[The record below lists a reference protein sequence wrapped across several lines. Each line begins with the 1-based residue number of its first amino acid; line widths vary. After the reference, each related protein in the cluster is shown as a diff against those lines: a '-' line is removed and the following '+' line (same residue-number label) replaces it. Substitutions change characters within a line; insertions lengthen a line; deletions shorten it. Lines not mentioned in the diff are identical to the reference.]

1 MLAVKLA
8 QVSNFDNEVDE
19 LGVTRAILL
28 AQQAALDYPG
38 NTYLLGELVPNSHVT
53 AWLNEK
59 YQIKVVKSLAQ
70 IPARATLIIKVHG
83 VPPEIFAQ
91 AQAKKL
97 RLVDATCPL
106 VSQWQQLVKELVTK
120 QGKQV
125 IFVAASKNHD
135 EAISVSRQVDKG
147 VKVVPLSQLEKLV
160 IKRPDNSVVIVQ
172 TSLIGEKIHQQLTL
186 LRQKYPNLDIRTH
199 LCPAITKFRQEIV
212 RLAAEVDVLV
222 VVGSSHSSD
231 AGQLL
236 EIALSTGKKAY
247 LVDTAKQLKSTWF
260 DKFVFV
266 VGVVAGI
273 STPAWI
279 TKEVVSALKK
289 IPDIHEGFASSSQ
302 VAASTGPI
310 LISGTAT
317 GSWQENNGSK
327 SLVLGGLPFSSN
339 AIIEGDLDGDVLLQA
354 LAAALS
360 SPTLLPWAKE
370 EHVGESGSI
379 LDTRMVLKES
389 LSRLLLENYCLGSVS
404 ACLSGFPVT
413 FRQYLPVICA
423 SVARLL
429 GLERSR
435 VNLSLAAAK
444 TKDEKTLS
452 PASCWCQVL
461 LEKKTCQL

>member
-1 MLAVKLA
+1 M
-8 QVSNFDNEVDE
+8 
-19 LGVTRAILL
+19 
-28 AQQAALDYPG
+28 
-38 NTYLLGELVPNSHVT
+38 
-53 AWLNEK
+53 
-59 YQIKVVKSLAQ
+59 
-70 IPARATLIIKVHG
+70 
-83 VPPEIFAQ
+83 
-91 AQAKKL
+91 
-97 RLVDATCPL
+97 
-106 VSQWQQLVKELVTK
+106 
-120 QGKQV
+120 
-125 IFVAASKNHD
+125 
-135 EAISVSRQVDKG
+135 
-147 VKVVPLSQLEKLV
+147 
-160 IKRPDNSVVIVQ
+160 
-172 TSLIGEKIHQQLTL
+172 
-186 LRQKYPNLDIRTH
+186 
-199 LCPAITKFRQEIV
+199 
-212 RLAAEVDVLV
+212 

-260 DKFVFV
+260 DKFVFA

-310 LISGTAT
+310 LISGTAA
-317 GSWQENNGSK
+317 GSWQENDGRK

-354 LAAALS
+354 LVAALS
-360 SPTLLPWAKE
+360 SPTLLSWAKE
-370 EHVGESGSI
+370 KHVSESGSI

-389 LSRLLLENYCLGSVS
+389 LSRLLLEHYCLGSVS

-413 FRQYLPVICA
+413 FKQYLPVICA

-444 TKDEKTLS
+444 TENEKTLS